1 MEITKEHNFSQD
13 EAKSR
18 IELLLAYWKD
28 KYGLAYT
35 WTDQKA
41 TVNGKVKG
49 IEFDGS
55 LEVESARV
63 CADIDVGF
71 LAEKLGGRQYVEHKV
86 DTYLD
91 AAKDLD
97 ALSRLD

>member
-1 MEITKEHNFSQD
+1 MEISKEHGFSQE

-18 IELLLAYWKD
+18 IELLLAYWKE
-28 KYGLAYT
+28 KYGLSYT
-35 WTDQKA
+35 WTEQKA

-55 LEVESARV
+55 LEVGDARV
-63 CADIDVGF
+63 FADIDVGF

-91 AAKDLD
+91 ASTDVD